1 MSRINLC
8 KINLDDLLIVK
19 LCKVVPSR
27 GYVNSKELY
36 DMCKEYGYMVD
47 VIKIQGRSMIDHRDI
62 IIKKPTIIQEPKM
75 VRELLTGV
83 KLDYV
88 NVVKTDNDT
97 DYMYTIKT
105 HQSEH
110 EYFAL
115 KELADHHPTEEFLE
129 KYLKEHEDIEGYKAH
144 LENERFGC
152 FCVHKTIKRELK
164 AR

>member
-1 MSRINLC
+1 M
-8 KINLDDLLIVK
+8 D
-19 LCKVVPSR
+19 
-27 GYVNSKELY
+27 Y
-36 DMCKEYGYMVD
+36 
-47 VIKIQGRSMIDHRDI
+47 
-62 IIKKPTIIQEPKM
+62 
-75 VRELLTGV
+75 
-83 KLDYV
+83 YV

-115 KELADHHPTEEFLE
+115 KELPDHHPTEEFLE

-152 FCVHKTIKRELK
+152 FCVHKTIKRVLK
-164 AR
+164 TR